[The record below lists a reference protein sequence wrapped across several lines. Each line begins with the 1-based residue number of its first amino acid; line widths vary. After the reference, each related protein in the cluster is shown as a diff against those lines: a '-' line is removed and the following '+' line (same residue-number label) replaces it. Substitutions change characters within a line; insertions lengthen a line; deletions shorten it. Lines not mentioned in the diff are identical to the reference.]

1 MVGQAFPVS
10 VAFFLGLM
18 VGFEAS
24 QPQVTVEQGAL
35 FGTTETFQEDE
46 FINITKNIDVFKGI
60 PFAEPP
66 VGPLRFRAPVEKSS
80 WGSEVYNATYF
91 RDACVQNPD
100 GVFPYG
106 LQMSEDCLHVNI
118 YAPNPKLVSLFS
130 KRMSLHGG
138 GFHNDFEVNCERS
151 L

>member
-1 MVGQAFPVS
+1 MVVFGQAIPVS
-10 VAFFLGLM
+10 AAFFLALL
-18 VGFEAS
+18 VGFVDSE

-35 FGTTETFQEDE
+35 FGTTETFQENG

-66 VGPLRFRAPVEKSS
+66 VGALRFRAPVEKSS

-118 YAPNPKLVSLFS
+118 YAPNPKLVSLFQHIS
-130 KRMSLHGG
+130 SVKSSGI
-138 GFHNDFEVNCERS
+138 
-151 L
+151 